1 MSSLR
6 NAMQQHLHQ
15 WRDRLPSAWQEVL
28 DSVAPNLDAI
38 RGGAELARDARIVP
52 AQDGV
57 FYALDGID
65 PADVRVVVVGNDP
78 YPHPHQATGRSF
90 EQGDLTGWIS
100 DLPACRVTRSLLTLA
115 CAAASLCP
123 NAGAFGLDGR
133 NLHQRKETLRR
144 ALQHNVSIL
153 PPQSMFEY
161 LTGQGVLWIN
171 RTPTISVFQ
180 ADDGWEDIKEHRRWH
195 RALWRPV
202 TRKLISCLV
211 EEALERTIVFALFG
225 REAKGLKNWIKATGR
240 RLCVPSENLHVVE
253 SGHPCLPHRFF
264 CSGNPLQRI
273 NDKLTEPID
282 WCGPTAWPTAA
293 NGLSSTTTGRPGHMR
308 QPLRTNGIERRASLA
323 IMDRAVG
330 KYRTALTR
338 LADQ

>member
-1 MSSLR
+1 MPSLR
-6 NAMQQHLHQ
+6 NEARQHLHQ
-15 WRDRLPSAWQEVL
+15 WRDRLPSAWREAL
-28 DSVAPNLDAI
+28 DGVEPDLDAI
-38 RGGAELARDARIVP
+38 HPDVELEQDARIVP
-52 AQDGV
+52 ARDRI

-65 PADVRVVVVGNDP
+65 PADVRVVVIGNDP
-78 YPHPHQATGRSF
+78 YPNPCQATGRSF
-90 EQGDLTGWIS
+90 EQGDLTDWVS
-100 DLPACRVTRSLLTLA
+100 DLHAGRVTPSLLTLA
-115 CAAASLCP
+115 CAAAALCP
-123 NAGAFGLDGR
+123 NAGEFGLDGR
-133 NLHQRKETLRR
+133 NIREETLRC
-144 ALQHNVSIL
+144 ALQGDVRIL

-171 RTPTISVFQ
+171 RTPTISVPQ
-180 ADDGWEDIKEHRRWH
+180 APDDSEDKKRRRRH

-211 EEALERTIVFALFG
+211 EEALDRTIVFALFG

-240 RLCVPSENLHVVE
+240 RLCVPSENLHLVE
-253 SGHPCLPHRFF
+253 SWHPCLPHGFF
-264 CSGNPLQRI
+264 RSGNPLQQI
-273 NDKLTEPID
+273 NDKLTDPID
-282 WCGPTAWPTAA
+282 WCGPSAWPTTA
-293 NGLSSTTTGRPGHMR
+293 NGLSSTTTGRPGQMR